1 MKQTDIARE
10 YRDKYGMDM
19 PTLKLA
25 RIMYADNPLIF
36 ASVDGARGALR
47 RIEGKYGAFNDKRG
61 KITHP
66 MKEERPKNPY
76 NLPESFAVKREAF
89 RLPKDCKKV
98 LFIPDQ
104 HIPYHDIRANTIAID
119 RGVKE
124 GVDTIIMTGDVID
137 MHKGSKYQHDPRK
150 RDIMHEFDAA
160 REYLE
165 QLRKVFPVA
174 KIYWLKG
181 NHCYHEDTEV
191 LTRDGFK
198 KFTELKESDE
208 LAQFNKD
215 YEISYSKP
223 KALTSRYYFGLMYDI
238 ENNYSR
244 QVVTDL
250 HDVVV
255 NGEKKKAKDITND
268 DVRSVFGFGYSEKRI
283 IYPIKNDMIR
293 LLVNIICD
301 GSIVITAGKNTL
313 RKRIQF
319 KLSKTRKI
327 ENLTE
332 ILESLK
338 IDYTIRKATM
348 SGVNKLQPYYIC
360 IYKKEFVDPIM
371 DLLSGKKQFPGFFK
385 EFNQEQTEIV
395 FDELC
400 KTDGHVRDNS
410 LYLTSVN
417 KSDIDLIQTLFLS
430 NGIRTQVKEHVNK
443 SGFANGKLQYIIKAR
458 LSESSQTNKVA
469 TLQYSGFVYCAEMPL
484 GTLVTR
490 YKGKV
495 AFSGNCTRY
504 EKLLLEKVHE
514 LWKDPYYRLEERLQL
529 NELKIQIF
537 DDKQVIK
544 SGNLN
549 ITHGHYIINS
559 PWGSAN
565 PAKTVYDKTVTDYV
579 IGHVHKN
586 FEFKK
591 INGDG
596 KLTRCYTMGCLSEI
610 RPDYNPIMSNYMHGY
625 GFQIVDQVTGEY
637 QFENKH
643 IEPNNAY
650 YL

>member
-1 MKQTDIARE
+1 LKQTDIARE

-98 LFIPDQ
+98 LSLPDQ

-124 GVDTIIMTGDVID
+124 GIDTIIMTGDVID
-137 MHKGSKYQHDPRK
+137 MHKASKYQHDPRK
-150 RDIMHEFDAA
+150 RDIMQEFEAA

-174 KIYWLKG
+174 KIYWISG
-181 NHCYHEDTEV
+181 NHCQRHE
-191 LTRDGFK
+191 
-198 KFTELKESDE
+198 KF
-208 LAQFNKD
+208 
-215 YEISYSKP
+215 
-223 KALTSRYYFGLMYDI
+223 
-238 ENNYSR
+238 
-244 QVVTDL
+244 
-250 HDVVV
+250 
-255 NGEKKKAKDITND
+255 
-268 DVRSVFGFGYSEKRI
+268 
-283 IYPIKNDMIR
+283 
-293 LLVNIICD
+293 
-301 GSIVITAGKNTL
+301 
-313 RKRIQF
+313 
-319 KLSKTRKI
+319 
-327 ENLTE
+327 
-332 ILESLK
+332 
-338 IDYTIRKATM
+338 
-348 SGVNKLQPYYIC
+348 
-360 IYKKEFVDPIM
+360 
-371 DLLSGKKQFPGFFK
+371 
-385 EFNQEQTEIV
+385 
-395 FDELC
+395 
-400 KTDGHVRDNS
+400 
-410 LYLTSVN
+410 
-417 KSDIDLIQTLFLS
+417 
-430 NGIRTQVKEHVNK
+430 
-443 SGFANGKLQYIIKAR
+443 
-458 LSESSQTNKVA
+458 
-469 TLQYSGFVYCAEMPL
+469 
-484 GTLVTR
+484 
-490 YKGKV
+490 
-495 AFSGNCTRY
+495 
-504 EKLLLEKVHE
+504 LLEKAYE

-559 PWGSAN
+559 PWGSVN
-565 PAKTVYDKTVTDYV
+565 PAKTVYDKTGTDYV